1 VPIISDK
8 IIDLDGG
15 QTRMEAAYGS
25 DDGDEDLFAITAK
38 REASIGAIF
47 EQNYRP
53 WDGDF
58 GPRWVRN
65 YAIFRHHVFG
75 LFTSKGHRNYN
86 PFIRLTILVIFI
98 GAISPIAML
107 FFSSLFGSDP
117 DGFIDKMWGI
127 NRSNLWGQVLGYFP
141 RNLCYWPLLTALVVG
156 GMISDDRRNGTSAI
170 YFSRPV
176 TRVDYTMM
184 KYLSVAVVLGFV
196 IIFSYMSYYTLAIV
210 FKGEGWGFLIDTL
223 PMFLAGLICSIVLV
237 ITYTSIGLALSSISQ
252 SRFFSA
258 IAFLSIIYGT
268 KLVALL
274 IDLQF
279 ETSIL
284 YILSP
289 YDCLAHFG
297 QWMLGLE
304 LNYSH
309 SLSLSIISIIIMNLV
324 SIFVLI
330 SRVSSLEVTRE

>member
-1 VPIISDK
+1 MSDDL
-8 IIDLDGG
+8 IDLDGG

-38 REASIGAIF
+38 REASVGAIF

-53 WDGDF
+53 WEGDF

-75 LFTSKGHRNYN
+75 LFRSKGHRSYN
-86 PFIRLTILVIFI
+86 PFVRLTILVIFI

-107 FFSSLFGSDP
+107 FFSSLFGTGP
-117 DGFIDKMWGI
+117 DGFIDKMWGV

-196 IIFSYMSYYTLAIV
+196 IIFSYMSYYTLAII
-210 FKGEGWGFLIDTL
+210 FKGEGWAFLLDTL
-223 PMFLAGLICSIVLV
+223 PMFLAGLLCSIILV

-252 SRFFSA
+252 SR
-258 IAFLSIIYGT
+258 
-268 KLVALL
+268 
-274 IDLQF
+274 
-279 ETSIL
+279 
-284 YILSP
+284 
-289 YDCLAHFG
+289 
-297 QWMLGLE
+297 GL
-304 LNYSH
+304 
-309 SLSLSIISIIIMNLV
+309 
-324 SIFVLI
+324 F
-330 SRVSSLEVTRE
+330 

>member
-1 VPIISDK
+1 MEIISDK

-15 QTRMEAAYGS
+15 ETRMEAAYGS

-38 REASIGAIF
+38 REASIGEIF

-107 FFSSLFGSDP
+107 FFSSLFGSGP

-210 FKGEGWGFLIDTL
+210 FKGEG
-223 PMFLAGLICSIVLV
+223 
-237 ITYTSIGLALSSISQ
+237 
-252 SRFFSA
+252 
-258 IAFLSIIYGT
+258 
-268 KLVALL
+268 
-274 IDLQF
+274 
-279 ETSIL
+279 
-284 YILSP
+284 
-289 YDCLAHFG
+289 
-297 QWMLGLE
+297 
-304 LNYSH
+304 
-309 SLSLSIISIIIMNLV
+309 
-324 SIFVLI
+324 
-330 SRVSSLEVTRE
+330 

>member
-1 VPIISDK
+1 MSDDL
-8 IIDLDGG
+8 IDLDGG
-15 QTRMEAAYGS
+15 QTRMEAAFGS
-25 DDGDEDLFAITAK
+25 DDGDNDSSAIVAK
-38 REASIGAIF
+38 EEASLGAIF
-47 EQNYRP
+47 EQNYRS
-53 WDGDF
+53 WDGNL

-86 PFIRLTILVIFI
+86 PFVRLTILIIFI

-107 FFSSLFGSDP
+107 FFSSLFGGGP

-176 TRVDYTMM
+176 TSVDYTLM

-196 IIFSYMSYYTLAIV
+196 IIFSYMAYYTLAIV
-210 FKGEGWGFLIDTL
+210 FKGEGWAFLIDTL
-223 PMFLAGLICSIVLV
+223 PLFLSGLLCSILLV

-258 IAFLSIIYGT
+258 IAFLSIINGT

-274 IDLQF
+274 VDLQF
-279 ETSIL
+279 DTSIL

-289 YDCLAHFG
+289 YDCLAHLG
-297 QWMLGLE
+297 QWLLGLE
-304 LNYSH
+304 SNYSH
-309 SLSLSIISIIIMNLV
+309 SLSLSIVSLILMNVV
-324 SIFVLI
+324 SIMILV

>member
-1 VPIISDK
+1 MGIISDK

-25 DDGDEDLFAITAK
+25 DEGDEDLFAITAK

-107 FFSSLFGSDP
+107 FFSSLFGSGP

-156 GMISDDRRNGTSAI
+156 
-170 YFSRPV
+170 
-176 TRVDYTMM
+176 
-184 KYLSVAVVLGFV
+184 
-196 IIFSYMSYYTLAIV
+196 
-210 FKGEGWGFLIDTL
+210 
-223 PMFLAGLICSIVLV
+223 
-237 ITYTSIGLALSSISQ
+237 
-252 SRFFSA
+252 
-258 IAFLSIIYGT
+258 
-268 KLVALL
+268 
-274 IDLQF
+274 
-279 ETSIL
+279 
-284 YILSP
+284 
-289 YDCLAHFG
+289 
-297 QWMLGLE
+297 
-304 LNYSH
+304 
-309 SLSLSIISIIIMNLV
+309 
-324 SIFVLI
+324 
-330 SRVSSLEVTRE
+330 